1 MHYSIVGW
9 KKKLE
14 NCAIV
19 GKLKRYRSFMA
30 YNLTPGIGSCDE
42 TRVECILIEAYVYV
56 QRTTTISN

>member
-42 TRVECILIEAYVYV
+42 TRVECILIEAYV
-56 QRTTTISN
+56 